1 MEIKLLKTF
10 LAVAKNCGFSRA
22 AEKTGFVQSSVSTQ
36 IRLLEEELGVR
47 LFERLGRKTHL
58 TAEGR
63 RLLSY
68 AEKIVGLESEA
79 REMLSGA
86 QKPSGTLR
94 IGTCE
99 TLCITYL
106 PPMLQ
111 EYRMRY
117 PDVELILRLT
127 TSTELCEWIV
137 ENEIDIALLIDEPV
151 VSEML
156 LAEALLDE
164 PIALLASP
172 GDERIGRK
180 PVRPQDLDGADL
192 ILTES
197 GSYRT
202 IFDDILAGEGAR
214 PGSVVDCESIEAIK
228 KLVVSGLGITLL
240 PRIVAREELLSGQLV
255 ELPWDG
261 PGIGV
266 KSQIVHHKHKW
277 LSPALSALIDMARGL
292 AAQEDCPSGSSG

>member
-10 LAVAKNCGFSRA
+10 LAVAKNSGFSRA

-68 AEKIVGLESEA
+68 AGKIVALESEA

-86 QKPSGTLR
+86 HKPSGTLR
-94 IGTCE
+94 IGTIE

-117 PDVELILRLT
+117 PEVELILRLT
-127 TSTELCEWIV
+127 TATELCEWVV
-137 ENEIDIALLIDEPV
+137 ENEIDVAFLIDRPI

-156 LAEALLDE
+156 TVETLFDE

-172 GDERIGRK
+172 EGRRNWEK
-180 PVRPQDLDGADL
+180 PVCPKDLDGADL

-202 IFDDILAGEGAR
+202 IFEDILAGEDAR
-214 PGSVVDCESIEAIK
+214 PGSIVDCESIEAIK

-240 PRIVAREELLSGQLV
+240 PRIVAREALQSGQLI
-255 ELPWDG
+255 ELQWDG
-261 PGIGV
+261 PDIGV

-277 LSPALSALIDMARGL
+277 LSPALLALIDMAHGL
-292 AAQEDCPSGSSG
+292 AAQEVGMLGS

>member
-1 MEIKLLKTF
+1 MEIKLLNTF
-10 LAVAKNCGFSRA
+10 LAVAKNSGFSRA

-47 LFERLGRKTHL
+47 LFERLGRKTYL
-58 TAEGR
+58 TAEGK

-79 REMLSGA
+79 REILSGA

-117 PDVELILRLT
+117 PEVELTLRLT
-127 TSTELCEWIV
+127 TSTELCEWIA
-137 ENEIDIALLIDEPV
+137 ENEIDIAFLIDEPV

-156 LAEALLDE
+156 SAETLFDE
-164 PIALLASP
+164 PIVLLASR
-172 GDERIGRK
+172 GSERIGEK
-180 PVRPQDLDGADL
+180 PVCPKDLDGVDL

-197 GSYRT
+197 GSYRS
-202 IFDDILAGEGAR
+202 IFEDILAGEGAR

-228 KLVVSGLGITLL
+228 KLVVSGLGIGLL
-240 PRIVAREELLSGQLV
+240 PRIVAQEELQSGQLV
-255 ELPWDG
+255 ELRWDG
-261 PGIGV
+261 PDIGV
-266 KSQIVHHKHKW
+266 TSQIVHHKNKW
-277 LSPALSALIDMARGL
+277 LSPALLALIDMARCLG
-292 AAQEDCPSGSSG
+292 